1 MCNMVAEL
9 AMRGQQ
15 TTDSIASLLPRHK
28 ELSTVLSL
36 LLSLS
41 FVRVEVT
48 KRPSISM
55 CGLMLIP
62 FSELLAVAI
71 IADVET
77 EARPSSAGYPL
88 ASGWVDWL
96 PPVHLIHANA
106 CKAHARVPCGILVQ
120 PRIPRP
126 LLWLRDLERV
136 SRLFWSNDFLVFS
149 PLFFLFYSTDLLFI
163 RYGLSTVGY
172 SFVSYTHLPFCL
184 VCRFLA
190 IFAILEASC
199 AHHRSLSTLFD
210 HTASFSP
217 QMSPSD
223 QRTFTL

>member
-1 MCNMVAEL
+1 
-9 AMRGQQ
+9 
-15 TTDSIASLLPRHK
+15 
-28 ELSTVLSL
+28 
-36 LLSLS
+36 
-41 FVRVEVT
+41 
-48 KRPSISM
+48 
-55 CGLMLIP
+55 MLIP
-62 FSELLAVAI
+62 FPGLLAVGVGVVI

-88 ASGWVDWL
+88 TSGSVDWL

-106 CKAHARVPCGILVQ
+106 CKVHARVPCGILVQ

-136 SRLFWSNDFLVFS
+136 SRLFWSNGFLVFF
-149 PLFFLFYSTDLLFI
+149 PLFFLFYLTCLFFFFFI

-172 SFVSYTHLPFCL
+172 SFISYTHLRLCL

-199 AHHRSLSTLFD
+199 AHSS
-210 HTASFSP
+210 S
-217 QMSPSD
+217 
-223 QRTFTL
+223 

>member
-1 MCNMVAEL
+1 MWVDA
-9 AMRGQQ
+9 
-15 TTDSIASLLPRHK
+15 H
-28 ELSTVLSL
+28 
-36 LLSLS
+36 
-41 FVRVEVT
+41 
-48 KRPSISM
+48 SISWAP
-55 CGLMLIP
+55 G
-62 FSELLAVAI
+62 LLAVGVVI

-88 ASGWVDWL
+88 TSGSVDWL

-136 SRLFWSNDFLVFS
+136 SSLLVQRLPGLFS
-149 PLFFLFYSTDLLFI
+149 PLLSLLSYEPFFFFI

-172 SFVSYTHLPFCL
+172 SFVSYTHLRLCL

-199 AHHRSLSTLFD
+199 AHHRSLFTLFD

-217 QMSPSD
+217 QISPSD
-223 QRTFTL
+223 QHAFIL